1 MLGIGHHVCGHALA
15 VYGLGFVL
23 AEVHAADQFPRHH
36 EVNAFRHDVP
46 AQRARAGQL
55 REQLGRAHIGEQA
68 HGAADAQQALF
79 RPLVPGHAVPL
90 GAAHRA
96 QQHAV
101 RLKAGVD
108 GRLGQGRAVVV
119 DGHAADI
126 NKIIGEMVA
135 VF

>member
-1 MLGIGHHVCGHALA
+1 MHAINIHYLRTK
-15 VYGLGFVL
+15 YNLSL
-23 AEVHAADQFPRHH
+23 IHIC
-36 EVNAFRHDVP
+36 HDVP
-46 AQRARAGQL
+46 AQRTRAGQL
-55 REQLGRAHIGEQA
+55 REQLSRAHIGEQA

-79 RPLVPGHAVPL
+79 RPLIPGHAVPL

-126 NKIIGEMVA
+126 NKICLLYTSRCV
-135 VF
+135 